1 MNENTANSQERKNPA
16 AQANGQEQDIGQLL
30 QVRREKLAALQQ
42 DGKDPFKIINRILR
56 PSSLKKCLLP
66 EE

>member
-30 QVRREKLAALQQ
+30 QVRREKLAALQP
-42 DGKDPFKIINRILR
+42 GW
-56 PSSLKKCLLP
+56 
-66 EE
+66 